1 MKLLSTK
8 LKDNINLDFYGKILY
23 EMKLFRFN
31 FSDELLTS
39 ISLQMEE
46 KLFGPGELIYSQDE
60 FDGKIYFIIKGK
72 VELFINKK
80 YITRNTDEDNSFY
93 IFDRRKVQFLYYI
106 YINIIIIF
114 YFLYNKLKL

>member
-46 KLFGPGELIYSQDE
+46 KLFGPGELIYS
-60 FDGKIYFIIKGK
+60 
-72 VELFINKK
+72 
-80 YITRNTDEDNSFY
+80 
-93 IFDRRKVQFLYYI
+93 
-106 YINIIIIF
+106 
-114 YFLYNKLKL
+114 